1 MPKNSQID
9 CAAAFPGE
17 LSGETSWIIP
27 KGKSKNKWIEL
38 KFKTAYQVLKF
49 DYKPI
54 KNQLNNIK
62 QLKVIFDDLQ
72 FQIFHLIKLDSVQT
86 FTFDS
91 KQTKKVTFQIH
102 ETYANELDTGGSFH
116 VHGLQCEKLE
126 EPTPLDPKEV
136 VPVGCGESMFNHPV
150 LSDQKLEP
158 GTSYNINCLSG
169 CFGEANKLFGKTTY
183 EQTSLLCVGCAH
195 SGAID
200 VKTGGKCK
208 VALVEALKNFEAF
221 TSNTILSASKISKY
235 HFEQIAKL
243 FMSKFKNARI
253 IF

>member
-1 MPKNSQID
+1 MPKNSQIE

-17 LSGETSWIIP
+17 LTGETSWIIP

-102 ETYANELDTGGSFH
+102 
-116 VHGLQCEKLE
+116 
-126 EPTPLDPKEV
+126 
-136 VPVGCGESMFNHPV
+136 
-150 LSDQKLEP
+150 
-158 GTSYNINCLSG
+158 
-169 CFGEANKLFGKTTY
+169 
-183 EQTSLLCVGCAH
+183 
-195 SGAID
+195 
-200 VKTGGKCK
+200 
-208 VALVEALKNFEAF
+208 
-221 TSNTILSASKISKY
+221 
-235 HFEQIAKL
+235 
-243 FMSKFKNARI
+243 
-253 IF
+253 

>member
-1 MPKNSQID
+1 M
-9 CAAAFPGE
+9 
-17 LSGETSWIIP
+17 
-27 KGKSKNKWIEL
+27 
-38 KFKTAYQVLKF
+38 
-49 DYKPI
+49 
-54 KNQLNNIK
+54 
-62 QLKVIFDDLQ
+62 
-72 FQIFHLIKLDSVQT
+72 
-86 FTFDS
+86 
-91 KQTKKVTFQIH
+91 
-102 ETYANELDTGGSFH
+102 
-116 VHGLQCEKLE
+116 
-126 EPTPLDPKEV
+126 
-136 VPVGCGESMFNHPV
+136 PVGCGESMFNHPV

-169 CFGEANKLFGKTTY
+169 CFGEANKLFGNTTY

-208 VALVEALKNFEAF
+208 VSLVEALKNFEAF